1 MDVLLTPEDV
11 SVLDREM
18 VRHNAITETDLM
30 EMAATV
36 AHTELLSIIDRYVP
50 TCHTITVVCGNG
62 NNGGDGFCLAR
73 MLSQTFTVR
82 VVWGGSKDAL
92 SPSARHNYLR
102 LPSSV
107 ITMEVDKTPAS
118 EADLVVDAV
127 LGVGARLPLRDP
139 ASTLIKFIIA
149 HDATPIVSI
158 DVPSGL
164 DARTGVTDDV
174 FVSADHTITFEREKV
189 GMLRSNGVVC
199 CGHVHVVSFGVPH
212 ELLQTTCRANV
223 LEMADVPILL
233 PNRAQ
238 RSSKFD
244 YGHVVVIGGTTSM
257 RGAPSLAAHA
267 ALALGAGI
275 VDLVAPAIH
284 PLTPRE
290 IITHEIGSHTDGS
303 LRVARSGSLDEI
315 FSRATTLAIGPGLGA
330 NSDTIELI
338 ADCVNRLDP
347 TVPVVID
354 ADGLRCLPL
363 LHGRHNTILT
373 PHMGEFARIIG
384 VPREQLETDYVERAE
399 ALAREKNY
407 IVHVKHVPSITTNGQ
422 STTYLRAGNPA
433 MATAG
438 SGDVLTGIIAAFVA
452 QGCSAL
458 DAARLG
464 AFVHASAGDHLSRH
478 EGRRSVMAHELIS
491 AARQIV
497 GSNGLPTDA

>member
-11 SVLDREM
+11 TVLDREM
-18 VRHNAITETDLM
+18 VRHHAITETDLM

-36 AHTELLSIIDRYVP
+36 AHTELLGIIDRYVP

-73 MLSQTFTVR
+73 MLSSAFSVH
-82 VVWGGSKDAL
+82 VVWSGSEDAL

-102 LPSSV
+102 LPSNVATS
-107 ITMEVDKTPAS
+107 EVGTSPAS
-118 EADLVVDAV
+118 DADLVVDAV
-127 LGVGARLPLRDP
+127 LGVGARLPLREP
-139 ASTLIKFIIA
+139 AIDLITFINQR
-149 HDATPIVSI
+149 DSPVVSI

-164 DARTGVTDDV
+164 DARTGVADEV
-174 FVSADHTITFEREKV
+174 FVCADHTITFEREKV
-189 GMLRSNGVVC
+189 GMLRSTGAVC
-199 CGHVHVVSFGVPH
+199 CGHVHVVSFGLTH
-212 ELLQTTCRANV
+212 ELLRTTCGANV

-233 PNRAQ
+233 PSRAP

-244 YGHVVVIGGTTSM
+244 YGRVVVIGGTTSM
-257 RGAPSLAAHA
+257 RGAPSLTAHA

-290 IITHEIGSHTDGS
+290 IITHEIGSREDGS
-303 LRVARSGSLDEI
+303 IDEEI
-315 FSRATTLAIGPGLGA
+315 PGTLEPILKRATAVAIGPGLGTNA
-330 NSDTIELI
+330 ETIQLI

-347 TVPVVID
+347 TIPVVID

-363 LHGRHNTILT
+363 LRGRHTTILT
-373 PHMGEFARIIG
+373 PHMGEFARILE

-399 ALAREKNY
+399 AFARDRNY

-438 SGDVLTGIIAAFVA
+438 SGDVLTGIIAAFAA
-452 QGCSAL
+452 QGCSAF
-458 DAARLG
+458 DAARVG
-464 AFVHASAGDHLSRH
+464 AFVHACAGDRLSRH
-478 EGRRSVMAHELIS
+478 KGRRSVMAHELIS
-491 AARQIV
+491 AARQVV
-497 GSNGLPTDA
+497 GSTGVPTDV